1 MMIQIEKKKIIDDE
15 LGVSFN
21 FTLMYLPRVTR
32 SVSCYVFYT
41 LIQIDKNHIYTL
53 KEKCM

>member
-32 SVSCYVFYT
+32 SVSRYV
-41 LIQIDKNHIYTL
+41 LIQIELYKSKTCVFLY
-53 KEKCM
+53 ES